1 MKKATS
7 TTKPTVKVIGVG
19 CGGNNIVNHLC
30 QSNFESMSFV
40 ACDMD
45 TKVLE
50 KSAATTTVQLGKDSL
65 GSGNKPE
72 KARIAAEENI
82 DAIKKLFDDKLSL
95 AFVVT
100 CLGGGCG
107 TGAAPVIA
115 RESKKMGIT
124 TIALATLPFELEG
137 ERRFS
142 QALEG
147 IRTMARNTDA
157 IFLLNN
163 QYIKKQYSDLPINQ
177 AFEKADD
184 LLAEIAKSLIHSM
197 MEPQQATK
205 KSFRIKEFF
214 KRFFL
219 HQQGFS
225 N

>member
-1 MKKATS
+1 MNKKATS
-7 TTKPTVKVIGVG
+7 MTKPTVKVIGVG

-30 QSNFESMSFV
+30 QSAFESMSFV

-45 TKVLE
+45 AKVLE
-50 KSAATTTVQLGKDSL
+50 KSAAVTTLQISNDSL

-82 DAIKKLFDDKLSL
+82 DAIKKLFDDKPSL
-95 AFVVT
+95 TFVIT

-163 QYIKKQYSDLPINQ
+163 QYIKKHYSALPMNQ

-184 LLAEIAKSLIHSM
+184 LLAEVAKSLIHSM
-197 MEPQQATK
+197 MEPQQTIK
-205 KSFRIKEFF
+205 KTSRIKAFF
-214 KRFFL
+214 KRL
-219 HQQGFS
+219 KMK
-225 N
+225 

>member
-1 MKKATS
+1 MEKATS
-7 TTKPTVKVIGVG
+7 TTKPTIKVIGVG
-19 CGGNNIVNHLC
+19 CGGNNIVNLISQC
-30 QSNFESMSFV
+30 NFESISFV

-45 TKVLE
+45 AKVLE
-50 KSAATTTVQLGKDSL
+50 KAAATTTLQLGTDGL

-72 KARIAAEENI
+72 KANLAAEENI
-82 DAIKKLFDDKLSL
+82 DAIKKLFDDKPSL
-95 AFVVT
+95 TFVVT

-147 IRTMARNTDA
+147 IQNMARDTDA
-157 IFLLNN
+157 LFLLNN
-163 QYIKKQYSDLPINQ
+163 QFIKKQYSDLPLNH

-184 LLAEIAKSLIHSM
+184 LLAEVAKSLIRSM
-197 MEPQQATK
+197 IEPQQATK
-205 KSFRIKEFF
+205 KTSKIKAFF
-214 KRFFL
+214 KRL
-219 HQQGFS
+219 KMK
-225 N
+225 

>member
-1 MKKATS
+1 MNKKATS

-30 QSNFESMSFV
+30 QSNSESMSFV
-40 ACDMD
+40 ACDTD
-45 TKVLE
+45 AKVLE
-50 KSAATTTVQLGKDSL
+50 KSAAATTLQISNDCL

-72 KARIAAEENI
+72 KANFAAEENI
-82 DAIKKLFDDKLSL
+82 DAIKELFDDKLSL
-95 AFVVT
+95 TFVIT

-147 IRTMARNTDA
+147 IRNMARDTDA
-157 IFLLNN
+157 IFLLSN

-184 LLAEIAKSLIHSM
+184 LLAEVAKCLIRSM
-197 MEPQQATK
+197 MEPQQTIK
-205 KSFRIKEFF
+205 KTSRIKDFF
-214 KRFFL
+214 KRL
-219 HQQGFS
+219 KMK
-225 N
+225 

>member
-1 MKKATS
+1 MTKQKATS
-7 TTKPTVKVIGVG
+7 TIKPTVKVIGVG
-19 CGGNNIVNHLC
+19 CGGNNIVNHMS

-45 TKVLE
+45 AKVLG
-50 KSAATTTVQLGKDSL
+50 KSAVATTLQLGTDCL

-72 KARIAAEENI
+72 KANSTAEENI
-82 DAIKKLFDDKLSL
+82 DAIRKLFDEKPSL
-95 AFVVT
+95 TFVVT

-124 TIALATLPFELEG
+124 TVALATLPFELEG

-142 QALEG
+142 QAMEG
-147 IRTMARNTDA
+147 IRNMARDTDA
-157 IFLLNN
+157 LFLLNN

-184 LLAEIAKSLIHSM
+184 LLVEVARCLIHSM
-197 MEPQQATK
+197 MEPQQETK
-205 KSFRIKEFF
+205 KSSRIKAFF
-214 KRFFL
+214 KRL
-219 HQQGFS
+219 MK
-225 N
+225 

>member
-1 MKKATS
+1 MNKKATS

-19 CGGNNIVNHLC
+19 CGGNNIVNHLY
-30 QSNFESMSFV
+30 QSNSESMSFV

-45 TKVLE
+45 AKALE
-50 KSAATTTVQLGKDSL
+50 KSAAATTLQISNDCL

-82 DAIKKLFDDKLSL
+82 DAIKKLFDDKPSL
-95 AFVVT
+95 TFVVT

-115 RESKKMGIT
+115 SESKKMGIT
-124 TIALATLPFELEG
+124 TIALVTLPFELEG

-147 IRTMARNTDA
+147 IKNLARETDA
-157 IFLLNN
+157 LFLLNN
-163 QYIKKQYSDLPINQ
+163 EYIKKQYSDLPINQ

-184 LLAEIAKSLIHSM
+184 LLAEVAKSLIHSI
-197 MEPQQATK
+197 MEPQQSTK
-205 KSFRIKEFF
+205 KTSRIKEFF
-214 KRFFL
+214 KRL
-219 HQQGFS
+219 MK
-225 N
+225 